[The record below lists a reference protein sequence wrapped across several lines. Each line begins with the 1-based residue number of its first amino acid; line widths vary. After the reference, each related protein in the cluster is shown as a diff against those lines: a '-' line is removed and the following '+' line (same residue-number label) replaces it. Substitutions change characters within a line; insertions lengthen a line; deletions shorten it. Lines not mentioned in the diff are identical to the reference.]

1 MLLARKTSVILT
13 NKQSNII
20 GHMCYA
26 AYKLW
31 NVCNYERLNYKELNL
46 PCDYPNWYFQKKY
59 HKDDLWY
66 KQLPSQTAQ
75 EVCKQLDKSW
85 KSFYSLL
92 KSKSN
97 NVVNPKPPKYKSDN
111 IAITYMQNAISHKVN
126 EDIIRLSLSKR
137 LKEYMYLNY
146 GIKDN
151 YLYLENKFFKD
162 FDVIKQ
168 IKIYPPINGKSNII
182 VIYEIKDIDYR
193 VGNNSYL
200 SIDLGLHNLFSCF
213 NSNTHESFIA
223 GRKYLTICH
232 KYNKEISRVQSQYS
246 SIQNAKGIK
255 SSKGSKHI
263 SNLFVKKN
271 NCINDYLH
279 KTTRAIVNY
288 CVVNN
293 INTVIIGDIKG
304 IRKDNNIGHVN
315 NQKLHSLPY
324 NKIYQML
331 EYKLRLEGIRLI
343 KQKESYS
350 SQTSPIAPFVNKE
363 YAKKSNRIKRGLY
376 KDGDNMWNAD
386 IVGAYNILRLYLQE
400 ENRVINLNP
409 YEIKSPYLLKVAV

>member
-13 NKQSNII
+13 NEQSNIL
-20 GHMCYA
+20 GHMCYT

-31 NVCNYERLNYKELNL
+31 NICNYERLNYKELNL

-92 KSKSN
+92 KSKSP

-126 EDIIRLSLSKR
+126 EDIVRLSLSKR

-146 GIKDN
+146 GIEDN

-168 IKIYPPINGKSNII
+168 I
-182 VIYEIKDIDYR
+182 
-193 VGNNSYL
+193 
-200 SIDLGLHNLFSCF
+200 NLFSCF

-223 GRKYLTICH
+223 GRKYLAICH
-232 KYNKEISRVQSQYS
+232 KYNKEISRVQSQWRR
-246 SIQNAKGIK
+246 IQNAKGIK
-255 SSKGSKHI
+255 NPKSSKHI

-288 CVVNN
+288 CVDNN

-304 IRKDNNIGHVN
+304 IRKNNNIGHVN

-324 NKIYQML
+324 DKIYQIL

-376 KDGDNMWNAD
+376 RDGDNSWNAD

-409 YEIKSPYLLKVAV
+409 CEIKSPYLLKVAV